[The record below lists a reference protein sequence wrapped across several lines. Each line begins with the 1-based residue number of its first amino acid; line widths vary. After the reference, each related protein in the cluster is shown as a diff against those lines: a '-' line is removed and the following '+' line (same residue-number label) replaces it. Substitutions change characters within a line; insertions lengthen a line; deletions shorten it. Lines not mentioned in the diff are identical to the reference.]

1 MLVLQIIL
9 FLLIFAAMPIWKK
22 VKINF
27 AWSLIISA
35 LLISAVFAISPQQI
49 WQNFADVF
57 LKPSLFKNV
66 IIVVLIGALG
76 VLMKKYNFLG
86 NVNDAILHI
95 LAGKKAVML
104 TLPAVI
110 GLLSVPGGAQLSAP
124 FVKEIGEDL
133 GIKPEMRA
141 VLNLTCRHIAL
152 MLVPTSN
159 ALLVIKA
166 TVPEIDI
173 YFLILLDLGFVILMQ
188 LSCYFFYIR
197 RIPDVKVALDTA
209 SLPRYIKQLLIYL
222 SPIYMILVFNGVF
235 KIDMLVCVLLS
246 FVIIFAISG
255 RKDIKDYFTSFAKG
269 IKFNTFVMM
278 VGLFFIQNT
287 IKSADGLISGF
298 SAIFAESQGFILA
311 LAIFV
316 FAVIISLTTG
326 LSYTAMGI
334 IMPMLMALNLSITQ
348 ITIFGFF
355 VFASSFCGY
364 FFSPLHLCQLLTI
377 QTMGCKPKGVYKEY
391 AKLMPCMV
399 VYAFALFFIYQA
411 VLL

>member
-1 MLVLQIIL
+1 MLLQIIL
-9 FLLIFAAMPIWKK
+9 FLAVFAIMPLWKK
-22 VKINF
+22 AKINF

-35 LLISAVFAISPQQI
+35 LLISVVFGIEAPQI
-49 WQNFADVF
+49 MQNFADVF

-76 VLMKKYNFLG
+76 VLMKKYNYLG
-86 NVNDAILHI
+86 NVNDAILHM
-95 LAGKKAVML
+95 LSSKKTVMHV
-104 TLPAVI
+104 LPAVI
-110 GLLSVPGGAQLSAP
+110 GFLSVPGGAQLSAP
-124 FVKEIGEDL
+124 FVNEIGEDL
-133 GIKPEMRA
+133 GVKSELRA

-188 LSCYFFYIR
+188 TMCWLFYTR
-197 RIPDVKVALDTA
+197 RVPDIKIALDTKTL
-209 SLPRYIKQLLIYL
+209 SKYIKQLLTYL
-222 SPIYMILVFNGVF
+222 SPIYMILILNGIF
-235 KIDMLVCVLLS
+235 KIEMLVCVMFS

-255 RKDIKDYFTSFAKG
+255 RTDAKDYIKSFAKG
-269 IKFNTFVMM
+269 VKFNTFVMM

-287 IKSADGLISGF
+287 IKSADSLINGF
-298 SAIFAESQGFILA
+298 AGVFANSQGIILA
-311 LAIFV
+311 LAIFA
-316 FAVIISLTTG
+316 FAVIISVTTG

-334 IMPMLMALNLSITQ
+334 IMPMLMALNLSLTQ

-377 QTMGCKPKGVYKEY
+377 QTMGCSPKSVYKEY
-391 AKLMPCMV
+391 LKLMPCLV
-399 VYAFALFFIYQA
+399 LFAFGLFFIYQA